1 MRCAAGL
8 RSPAILRAAI
18 GGGCGLC
25 SRVVW
30 CAACC
35 GSSGIIGR
43 CQSGPT
49 LFLILATSRF
59 SRCRCSASW
68 AFRRLPSNA
77 GRSTSSVARCW
88 ALNPIAFQISSGSKQ
103 MRKHNSRIVLAV
115 LVMFV
120 VMSGTAITLTER
132 NSVRADALNADERLT
147 PPSQASANAR
157 PRPREAGVV
166 VGILPTGPLNSITD
180 VDGVIVGHLTVVK
193 DGNVRTGAT
202 AILPHGGNLFREK
215 VPGAVFIGNAFGK
228 LAGSTQ
234 VNELGEIETPIM
246 LTSTLNVPRV
256 ADATI
261 DYMLALQGNED
272 VQSIN
277 PLVGETNDGF
287 LNDIRGRHVGRD
299 EVLAAIKNARGAWLV
314 DEGAVGAGTGTV
326 AFGFKGGI
334 GTSSRKLPPSL
345 GGYTVGV
352 LVQTNFGGILTI
364 NGAPVGR
371 ELGRYFL
378 KDELERAQNKSG
390 LVMDPRASQSKPIA
404 GPNLADG
411 SVIIVIAT
419 DAPIDHRNLQRLAAR
434 SMMGL
439 ARTGAAG
446 SNGSGDYAIAFST
459 APELRIRT
467 TAIDPKSKSTVAL
480 LSNEAMSPL
489 FLAVIEATEEAIY
502 NSLFAAT
509 TTSGRGHTVE
519 ALPLDRTLEIL
530 RKHGAVSK

>member
-1 MRCAAGL
+1 MKHPIFSFL
-8 RSPAILRAAI
+8 IF
-18 GGGCGLC
+18 CGLVGY
-25 SRVVW
+25 SM
-30 CAACC
+30 
-35 GSSGIIGR
+35 I
-43 CQSGPT
+43 
-49 LFLILATSRF
+49 
-59 SRCRCSASW
+59 
-68 AFRRLPSNA
+68 SNA
-77 GRSTSSVARCW
+77 
-88 ALNPIAFQISSGSKQ
+88 Q
-103 MRKHNSRIVLAV
+103 
-115 LVMFV
+115 
-120 VMSGTAITLTER
+120 
-132 NSVRADALNADERLT
+132 DAK
-147 PPSQASANAR
+147 R
-157 PRPREAGVV
+157 PRARDAGVI
-166 VGILPTGPLNSITD
+166 VGVLPTGSLNSITD
-180 VDGVIVGHLTVVK
+180 VAGLAVGHTTLSRG
-193 DGNVRTGAT
+193 DDIRTGVT

-261 DYMLALQGNED
+261 DYMLSLRGNET

-299 EVLAAIKNARGAWLV
+299 EVFSAIKNARSGPI

-334 GTSSRKLPPSL
+334 GTSSRKLPAAL

-352 LVQTNFGGILTI
+352 LVQSNFGGILTI

-371 ELGRYFL
+371 ELGRYYL
-378 KDELERAQNKSG
+378 KDQLTS
-390 LVMDPRASQSKPIA
+390 P
-404 GPNLADG
+404 GPGAKGPTNLSSSNLADG
-411 SVIIVIAT
+411 SIIIVIAT

-459 APELRIRT
+459 AEAVRVRPGNNRT
-467 TAIDPKSKSTVAL
+467 PQSTSL

-502 NSLFAAT
+502 NSLFRAT
-509 TTSGRGHTVE
+509 TTTGRGHTVE
-519 ALPLDRTLEIL
+519 ALPIDRTLEIL
-530 RKHGAVSK
+530 RKYKALKQ